1 MDVSDIDMYLINLMI
16 KMTNQGF
23 QIYMAPTM
31 KIVSLFAQSS
41 YLQLVV
47 GSSVVGTEPGGRVP
61 DFEIE
66 EG

>member
-1 MDVSDIDMYLINLMI
+1 MI